1 MAITET
7 PPETAGAA
15 AEPTPAAPRPQPT
28 GLAAV
33 LGSGDHKVIGRLYVA
48 SALVFALAAA
58 VLGIAF
64 GVEATSASTM
74 DVFTNGTVLSF
85 FTLFR
90 VGTVFLVALP
100 LVIGVA
106 MVVTPLQV
114 GARTIAFPRAAAASY
129 WAWLMGAALLVAA
142 HAIDGGP
149 GGGRTAGVHLWIAAM
164 GVLVLAV
171 LVASVCLATMVLA
184 LRTPGLTL
192 ARLPLFAWS
201 VAVAAVLWLLT
212 LPVLLGLLAIM
223 YVDSRHG
230 SGTGLGDSAL
240 LYGRITWVLRN
251 PQIYVIAIPVLGLVG
266 DVFATTARARIAG
279 RPVAQGA
286 IAAFG
291 VLGFGAFLAGAD
303 ADTFEIPLL
312 IVMAF
317 AAMLPGLV
325 LLGLAGELFRRGTFR
340 LAAGVAYAASALLV
354 LLLATAGGALGAI
367 PALETTGTI
376 FDLGVGTATVLAT
389 IIAGLGGAHWWA
401 VKVGRQPATEALGL
415 VAPLVLLLGSALVV
429 IPHYASGIAGND
441 TELRPDWT
449 GGIEALN
456 WVVTIGWVV
465 VLLGLVAAVVSLLPL
480 ARTPDADTEIALDPW
495 EGQSLE
501 WLAPSPPPLA
511 NFDADLPAVTSAEPL
526 VDLREEK

>member
-1 MAITET
+1 MAVTET
-7 PPETAGAA
+7 PPETSAAA
-15 AEPTPAAPRPQPT
+15 AEPASAAPRSQPT

-48 SALVFALAAA
+48 TALVFALAAA

-64 GVEATSASTM
+64 GLEATSASSM
-74 DVFTNGTVLSF
+74 DVFTNGSVFQF
-85 FTLFR
+85 FTLLR

-100 LVIGVA
+100 LIIGVA
-106 MVVTPLQV
+106 MIVTPLQV
-114 GARTIAFPRAAAASY
+114 GARSIAFPRAAAASY
-129 WAWLMGAALLVAA
+129 WAWLMGAVLLVAA
-142 HAIDGGP
+142 YAIDGGP
-149 GGGRTAGVHLWIAAM
+149 GGGRTSGVHLWIAAM

-171 LVASVCLATMVLA
+171 LVASVCLATTILA

-192 ARLPLFAWS
+192 SRLPLFAWS
-201 VAVAAVLWLLT
+201 VAVAAVMWLLT

-230 SGTGLGDSAL
+230 SGTGLGDNAQ
-240 LYGRITWVLRN
+240 LYANLGWLLRN
-251 PQIYVIAIPVLGLVG
+251 PQIYVIAIPVLGLAG
-266 DVFATTARARIAG
+266 DVLATTARARIAG
-279 RPVAQGA
+279 RPIAQAA

-312 IVMAF
+312 TLMAL
-317 AAMLPGLV
+317 AAVLPALV
-325 LLGLAGELFRRGTFR
+325 VLGLAGELFRRGTFR
-340 LAAGVAYAASALLV
+340 LTAGAAYATAGLLV
-354 LLLATAGGALGAI
+354 LLLATAGGALGSI

-401 VKVGRQPATEALGL
+401 VKIGRQPATEALGL
-415 VAPLVLLLGSALVV
+415 LAPLVLLLGSALVV
-429 IPHYASGIAGND
+429 IPHYVSGIAGDD

-456 WVVTIGWVV
+456 WAVTVGWVV
-465 VLLGLVAAVVSLLPL
+465 VLAGLVAAIVSLLPL
-480 ARTPDADTEIALDPW
+480 VRRPDVDTVVALDPW

-511 NFDADLPAVTSAEPL
+511 NFDADLQPVTSAEPL